1 MNGFWDLNLIHFL
14 DFYFMVLFL
23 AGTMRRWGQYQNIGN
38 LAISG
43 PGRWPKLLRLIRDH
57 RTIFMTWA
65 TVAPALLALGLS
77 IIQLIASRMVWPDA
91 GRPPSGLTIA
101 SLIEHWGAL
110 PFVLPLGLA
119 MVGFDLYSLLRVAD
133 VPRTEMEKYFD
144 QAEYWLR
151 SKTAHVVH
159 IFTLGHINP
168 RRMVAEEVRK
178 SLIDASNLLNTTLW
192 WVNVQM
198 GLRFSF
204 GLSLWLTWALA
215 AR

>member
-23 AGTMRRWGQYQNIGN
+23 AGTMRRLGQYQNIGN

-43 PGRWPKLLRLIRDH
+43 PGRWPKLLRLVREH

-110 PFVLPLGLA
+110 PFVVPLGLA
-119 MVGFDLYSLLRVAD
+119 MIGFDLYSLIRVAD
-133 VPRTEMEKYFD
+133 VPRAEMEKYFD

-159 IFTLGHINP
+159 IFTLGRINP